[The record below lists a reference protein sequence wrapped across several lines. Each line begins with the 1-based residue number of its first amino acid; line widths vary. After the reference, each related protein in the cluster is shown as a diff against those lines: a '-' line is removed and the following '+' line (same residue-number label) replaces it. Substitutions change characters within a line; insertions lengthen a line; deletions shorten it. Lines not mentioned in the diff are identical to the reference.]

1 MILKADIFNSLTV
14 GFNEVIPE
22 ISEEKVLGIVI
33 DFKLIFQSLLKIYAP
48 KTQCNLKNIKINN
61 L

>member
-14 GFNEVIPE
+14 GFNEAIPE

-33 DFKLIFQSLLKIYAP
+33 DIKLIFRSHLKIYAP
-48 KTQCNLKNIKINN
+48 KTQCTLKNIKINN